1 MKSYQNKVDIK
12 NEYNQTVSHCH
23 FTISIHQLNSFFF
36 FFFIFFILDASNVK
50 KIYNN
55 FNFIQYLLNLIPVLK
70 WLPKYSVKNNLAG
83 DLSAG
88 VTVAVMHIPQ
98 GIYIFVTCYC
108 VSLIELL
115 NFFFHLLLLI
125 MF

>member
-12 NEYNQTVSHCH
+12 NEYNQIVSHCH
-23 FTISIHQLNSFFF
+23 FTIFISAIKQLFSFLS
-36 FFFIFFILDASNVK
+36 ILDASNVK

-55 FNFIQYLLNLIPVLK
+55 FNFIQFLLNLIPVLK

-88 VTVAVMHIPQ
+88 ITVAVMHIPQ
-98 GIYIFVTCYC
+98 GIYTCITWLLHQCVIEMLLFSFVCY
-108 VSLIELL
+108 
-115 NFFFHLLLLI
+115 F
-125 MF
+125 